1 MIKTFPVVCAS
12 VASNPSA
19 LGVKLHNAGYVANNL
34 DYTYIATGSTDI
46 KKTIQFMREFPFRG
60 LGVSMPF
67 KQMVIEEI
75 DEVDFSVKKI
85 GACNTIVND
94 DGKLTGYNTD
104 WVGAIDAI
112 KEVVNIDSIKSAVI
126 IGAGGVARAIAF
138 GLRQNNINIFIC
150 ARNKEQRENLVR
162 DLSLQGSGS
171 LEEQG
176 QFKGDLIVNATPVST
191 VNSPLK
197 LYMHKEAKVLFDV
210 AFQKRTTELM
220 KNAENRGLL
229 VVHGWRMLLYQGMKQ
244 FELYTK
250 QKAPLEAMSK
260 VLEEALPD

>member
-19 LGVKLHNAGYVANNL
+19 LGVKLHNAGYNACDL

-46 KKTIQFMREFPFRG
+46 KKTVQIMRDFPFRG

-67 KQMVIEEI
+67 KQSVIQEI

-85 GACNTIVND
+85 GACNTVVND

-104 WVGAIDAI
+104 WIGAIEAI
-112 KEVVNIDSIKSAVI
+112 NEIVKIDSIKQAVI

-138 GLRQNNINIFIC
+138 GLSQNNIEVFIC
-150 ARNKEQRENLVR
+150 ARNTEQREKLVK
-162 DLSLQGSGS
+162 DLSLHGSGS
-171 LEEQG
+171 LDEQG
-176 QFKGDLIVNATPVST
+176 KFNAELIVNATPVST
-191 VNSPLK
+191 LDAPLRITD
-197 LYMHKEAKVLFDV
+197 HKEAKILFDV
-210 AFQKRTTELM
+210 AFQKRTTDLM
-220 KNAENRGLL
+220 KFAEDNGLL

-250 QKAPLEAMSK
+250 QKAPIEVMSK
-260 VLEEALPD
+260 VLEDALPD

>member
-1 MIKTFPVVCAS
+1 MKTFPVVCAS

-46 KKTIQFMREFPFRG
+46 KKTVQLMRQVPFRG

-67 KQMVIEEI
+67 KETVINEI
-75 DEVDFSVKKI
+75 DKVDFSVKKI
-85 GACNTIVND
+85 GACNTVVNN
-94 DGKLTGYNTD
+94 DGELVGYNTD
-104 WVGAIDAI
+104 WIGAINAI
-112 KEVVNIDSIKSAVI
+112 KEVVMIDSVKRAVI

-138 GLRQNNINIFIC
+138 GLRQNNIDVFVC
-150 ARNKEQRENLVR
+150 ARNAEQRERLVK
-162 DLSLQGSGS
+162 DLALQGSGA

-176 QFKGDLIVNATPVST
+176 DFKADLIVNATPIST
-191 VNSPLK
+191 QDSPLK
-197 LYMHKEAKVLFDV
+197 LAQHKQAKILFDV

-220 KNAENRGLL
+220 KLAEDNGLS
-229 VVHGWRMLLYQGMKQ
+229 VVHGWRMLLYQGMQQ

-250 QKAPLEAMSK
+250 QKAPIEVMSR